1 MPRSTETATPPGRD
15 DFDALAAEAMP
26 KLRGV
31 IRRMVGDPDDTNDLV
46 QDSLLRAYEKFSSFR
61 GDSAFSTWLVSI
73 GTRAALNHLRSQK
86 QWRWDAQIHIGK
98 QMHGSDDGRAALKA
112 LFTSPQH
119 RFDAREH
126 IAFCFTCVGRSLGPD
141 EHAALILRDVVGY
154 SNREAAKI
162 LGLSES
168 VLRHRLS
175 AARKT
180 MVERF
185 DGLCGIVSKKGVC
198 YQCEGLRNTTAAE
211 RRGPEVPTMGSDD
224 DSGEE
229 RYRVRLTVL
238 QDRDIDDGQSQMLHD
253 LVWRAMTRHE
263 AMHGESQP
271 ANQPVNQSVQ

>member
-1 MPRSTETATPPGRD
+1 MTQARSTTPSTGKPGRD
-15 DFDALAAEAMP
+15 QFDALAAEAMP

-31 IRRMVGDPDDTNDLV
+31 IRRMVGNPDDTNDLV

-61 GDSAFSTWLVSI
+61 GDSSFSTWLVSI
-73 GTRAALNHLRSQK
+73 GTRAALNHLRSRK
-86 QWRWDAQIHIGK
+86 QWRWDAQIHIAR
-98 QMHGSDDGRAALKA
+98 QMHGTDDGKTALKD
-112 LFTSPQH
+112 LFSSPQH

-126 IAFCFTCVGRSLGPD
+126 IAFCFTCVGRSLTPD
-141 EHAALILRDVVGY
+141 HNAALVLRDVLGY

-168 VLRHRLS
+168 VLRHRLGD
-175 AARKT
+175 ARKT
-180 MVERF
+180 MIERF

-211 RRGPEVPTMGSDD
+211 HRGPEVPKIGSEDE
-224 DSGEE
+224 SSEE

-238 QDRDIDDGQSQMLHD
+238 QDRDIDDGQTQMLHD

-263 AMHGESQP
+263 ANHADSAAAP
-271 ANQPVNQSVQ
+271 